1 MSNQIFTDKQL
12 QNLSLDELKKIVA
25 QEKKR
30 LKKDYKELEKKRKLI
45 EKYRKLTEYRKKVK
59 QGKVI
64 KKKPQVD
71 TLPTSKKIKKKPQVV
86 SKPHSKK
93 IKTFEDY
100 FEECIKNKKIPKDT
114 PSYLRKALERAIK
127 EYDQGIE
134 IEKSALNEFAKK
146 YIIKGEPGI
155 LPDQFF
161 RNKKHVIK
169 DFLRNHRNNKVR
181 FVLESM
187 MEKKE
192 RISPDSKLTNKV
204 QDNSYF
210 HSNTFN
216 NFKSTDVKDLISK
229 SKREIIESISTYQ
242 QNGSGWYFKEI
253 VQLEI
258 HTTKFNPIKGSSYI
272 PLPDWIM
279 RKKAI
284 VSIRNKDDKCF
295 IWSVLRYL
303 HPREKNDSRLSDLK
317 KYEFSLNTK
326 GITFPIKV
334 KDITKFENLNPDLP
348 GINVFSNDGMTI
360 YPLREVKK
368 DCKNTIDLFLYEED
382 GKFHYS
388 LIKNF
393 SRLIR
398 SQITSRTDEPI
409 QICKR
414 CFCHFTKPELLDKHI
429 KYCSSNKTAFV
440 KMPKPK
446 TSLHFKNYDRQ
457 LPIPF
462 VVYAD
467 FECFTKPMNSCSPNP
482 KDSYNYNYQKHEPSG
497 FCFYAKGIAGK
508 RIKPIIYT
516 KTSEDE
522 DVAKIFVK
530 KLTELTKGIYEDFYR
545 RPKPL
550 VMNSKTQKEFNNA
563 VNCHICNEELG
574 DDRVRDHCHFTGEY
588 RGAAHNK
595 CNLMCKKPRILPV
608 IFHNLQGYDAHL
620 FIKQLAKI
628 DGKLECIPSTEEKYI
643 SFSKTIKVGEYK
655 HISGD
660 IIPINF
666 EIRFLDSYKFL
677 QTSLAN
683 LVSNLSSDDFHNT
696 KHVFKKNTSLLTRK
710 GVYPYDF
717 VSSLDK
723 LSETQ
728 LPPKEEFYSK
738 LNDEDVSDEDYQHAI
753 KVWNTSGCKT
763 IKDYHDL
770 YLKSDVLLL
779 ADVFENFRSTCLK
792 HYKLD
797 PAHYYTSPG
806 LAWDACLKT
815 TGQKLQLLHDYDML
829 MMFERGIR
837 SGITHISKRYAEANN
852 KYMKSYNPE
861 KKSSF
866 IQYLDANNLYGWAM
880 SQNLPTHGFKWMKD
894 ITLEKVD
901 EILDKINCSM
911 SNTGKKGYIFEVD
924 LEYPQHLWDKHNDYP
939 LAPEIMKVNGVEKLI
954 CHFKTRKNYVIHY
967 RTLRQCL
974 ELGMKIT
981 AVHRGISFYQSPWME
996 PYIRKNTEL
1005 RKTATN
1011 SFEKDFFKLMNN
1023 SVFGKTIENIR
1034 KRQNIHLIDDRKKAL
1049 KLSSRPNFD
1058 RCTIFDRNLIA
1069 IHMKKT
1075 QVYFNKPVYVGQS
1088 ILDLSKTLMFDF
1100 HYNYIKNK
1108 YGKKSELLFTDT
1120 DSLMYEIKTK
1130 DFYKDISPDI
1140 LTKFDTSDYNPNHKS
1155 GIPTGINKKV
1165 IGMFKDEV
1173 AGKQITHFV
1182 GLRPKLYS
1190 YKVEDEKELKK
1201 CKGIKKNVIKKKLD
1215 FDDYVKCLFT
1225 GEKEMRS
1232 MKIIRSE
1239 NHDIYS
1245 KEVNKVALSN
1255 QDDKRQVLDDKI
1267 HTLALR

>member
-1 MSNQIFTDKQL
+1 M
-12 QNLSLDELKKIVA
+12 
-25 QEKKR
+25 
-30 LKKDYKELEKKRKLI
+30 I

-59 QGKVI
+59 KGKVI
-64 KKKPQVD
+64 KKPQVVSKPSSKKKPQVVS
-71 TLPTSKKIKKKPQVV
+71 TPSSKKIKKKPQVV

-114 PSYLRKALERAIK
+114 PSYLRKALEKVIK

-134 IEKSALNEFAKK
+134 IEKSALGEFAKK
-146 YIIKGEPGI
+146 YIIKGEPDI
-155 LPDQFF
+155 LPYQFF
-161 RNKKHVIK
+161 KNKKQVIK
-169 DFLRNHRNNKVR
+169 DFLRNHRNTKVR
-181 FVLESM
+181 FVLVCI

-192 RISPDSKLTNKV
+192 KKQGDSRLNIKV
-204 QDNSYF
+204 QDRSYF

-216 NFKSTDVKDLISK
+216 NFISTDVKDLLSK
-229 SKREIIESISTYQ
+229 SYREIIESISTYQ
-242 QNGSGWYFKEI
+242 KNGSGWYFKEI

-258 HTTKFNPIKGSSYI
+258 HTTEFKPMKGSSYI

-303 HPREKNDSRLSDLK
+303 HPRKKNDSRLSDLK

-326 GITFPIKV
+326 GITFPMKV

-462 VVYAD
+462 TVYAD
-467 FECFTKPMNSCSPNP
+467 FECFTKPMNSCCPNP

-522 DVAKIFVK
+522 DVAKVFVE
-530 KLTELTKGIYEDFYR
+530 KLTELTKGIYDDFYR

-550 VMNSKTQKEFNNA
+550 VMNSRTQKEFNAA
-563 VNCHICNEELG
+563 VNCHICSSELG

-628 DGKLECIPSTEEKYI
+628 DGKLDCIPSTEEKYL
-643 SFSKTIKVGEYK
+643 SFSKHIKVGEFKDIY
-655 HISGD
+655 GD
-660 IIPINF
+660 IKPINF
-666 EIRFLDSYKFL
+666 EIRFLDSFKFL

-683 LVSNLSSDDFHNT
+683 LVSNLSQDDFHNT
-696 KHVFKKNTSLLTRK
+696 KNEFKKNTLLLTRK
-710 GVYPYDF
+710 GVYPYDY
-717 VSSLDK
+717 VSSIDK
-723 LSETQ
+723 LSEKQ

-738 LNDEDVSDEDYQHAI
+738 LNDEDISDEDYQHAL
-753 KVWNTSGCKT
+753 KVWNTFGCKT

-779 ADVFENFRSTCLK
+779 ADVFENFRATCLK
-792 HYKLD
+792 HYNLD

-815 TGQKLQLLHDYDML
+815 TGQYLELLHDYDML
-829 MMFERGIR
+829 MMIERGIR
-837 SGITHISKRYAEANN
+837 GGITHISKRYSEANN
-852 KYMKSYNPE
+852 KYMK
-861 KKSSF
+861 
-866 IQYLDANNLYGWAM
+866 
-880 SQNLPTHGFKWMKD
+880 
-894 ITLEKVD
+894 
-901 EILDKINCSM
+901 
-911 SNTGKKGYIFEVD
+911 
-924 LEYPQHLWDKHNDYP
+924 
-939 LAPEIMKVNGVEKLI
+939 
-954 CHFKTRKNYVIHY
+954 NYD
-967 RTLRQCL
+967 
-974 ELGMKIT
+974 
-981 AVHRGISFYQSPWME
+981 P
-996 PYIRKNTEL
+996 
-1005 RKTATN
+1005 
-1011 SFEKDFFKLMNN
+1011 
-1023 SVFGKTIENIR
+1023 
-1034 KRQNIHLIDDRKKAL
+1034 KKAQSL
-1049 KLSSRPNFD
+1049 FNIWMQ
-1058 RCTIFDRNLIA
+1058 TIFMD
-1069 IHMKKT
+1069 
-1075 QVYFNKPVYVGQS
+1075 
-1088 ILDLSKTLMFDF
+1088 
-1100 HYNYIKNK
+1100 
-1108 YGKKSELLFTDT
+1108 
-1120 DSLMYEIKTK
+1120 
-1130 DFYKDISPDI
+1130 
-1140 LTKFDTSDYNPNHKS
+1140 
-1155 GIPTGINKKV
+1155 
-1165 IGMFKDEV
+1165 
-1173 AGKQITHFV
+1173 
-1182 GLRPKLYS
+1182 GL
-1190 YKVEDEKELKK
+1190 
-1201 CKGIKKNVIKKKLD
+1201 
-1215 FDDYVKCLFT
+1215 
-1225 GEKEMRS
+1225 
-1232 MKIIRSE
+1232 
-1239 NHDIYS
+1239 
-1245 KEVNKVALSN
+1245 
-1255 QDDKRQVLDDKI
+1255 
-1267 HTLALR
+1267 